1 MATRRADV
9 AVIGAGVLGTFHALF
24 AARKG
29 CKTVLIE
36 RNEYPN
42 DASTRNF
49 GMIARSIVAADSPWA
64 AYARASAEIYR
75 SLQEECDI
83 SVRVTGSLYLASTEL
98 ERRVLREFAQAD
110 ATAARTA
117 GSAES
122 TAVYLDGED
131 ACRRYPFVRDT
142 YCRGALLFPDDLTL
156 EPRRMLRQVIPH
168 LARQGLVEYVPHTT
182 ALSVKRSGQ
191 GCMVTDN
198 RGTTTAADR
207 VIVCG
212 GADCRTLF
220 PGLLEDS
227 GLRLCKLQMMQ
238 TTPQPLGTLPHAIL
252 SGLSIRR
259 YPAFA
264 SCPSYRALL
273 DEPIDERLRAHG
285 IHLLFKQAHDGAVVI
300 GDSHQY
306 ASLEDAGQLEE
317 STSPPITSTILA
329 YGRRMLDL
337 PSWDIERLWNGY
349 YLTYPE
355 REIYTETIDGAIHIV
370 TGVGGKGM
378 TTGPGYARHSIDT
391 LIA

>member
-29 CKTVLIE
+29 CKTVLME

-64 AYARASAEIYR
+64 AHARASAEIYR
-75 SLQEECDI
+75 SLQEERDI
-83 SVRVTGSLYLASTEL
+83 SVQVTGSLYLASTDL
-98 ERRVLREFAQAD
+98 ECRVLREFAEAD
-110 ATAARTA
+110 ANAARTA
-117 GSAES
+117 GSGQSA
-122 TAVYLDGED
+122 AVYVDAED
-131 ACRRYPFVRDT
+131 AYRRYPFARKA
-142 YCRGALLFPDDLTL
+142 YCRGALLFRDDLTL

-168 LARQGLVEYVPHTT
+168 LVQQGLVGYVPHTM
-182 ALSVKRSGQ
+182 ALTVKRSGQ
-191 GCMVTDN
+191 GCLITDN
-198 RGTTTAADR
+198 CGTTTAADR

-273 DEPIDERLRAHG
+273 TEPIDEGLRTHG

-306 ASLEDAGQLEE
+306 ANLEDASLLEE
-317 STSPPITSTILA
+317 STSLPITSAILA

-349 YLTYPE
+349 YLAHPE
-355 REIYTETIDGAIHIV
+355 RDIYTETIDDAIHIV
-370 TGVGGKGM
+370 TGIGGKGM
-378 TTGPGYARHSIDT
+378 TTGPGYARHSIET

>member
-1 MATRRADV
+1 MATRHADV
-9 AVIGAGVLGTFHALF
+9 VVIGAGVLGTFHAYF
-24 AARKG
+24 AACKG
-29 CKTVLIE
+29 CKTVLME
-36 RNEYPN
+36 RNAYPN

-64 AYARASAEIYR
+64 VHARASAEIYR
-75 SLQEECDI
+75 SLQEEYDI

-98 ERRVLREFAQAD
+98 ECRVLQEFARFD
-110 ATAARTA
+110 AAGGTGTA
-117 GSAES
+117 SH
-122 TAVYLDGED
+122 YLDAEEAG
-131 ACRRYPFVRDT
+131 RRHPFVRKA
-142 YCRGALLFPDDLTL
+142 YCHGALLFRDDLTL
-156 EPRRMLRQVIPH
+156 EPQRMLRQVIPH
-168 LARQGLVEYVPHTT
+168 LAQQGLVEYVPHTT

-191 GCMVTDN
+191 GCLVTDN
-198 RGTTTAADR
+198 RGTTMAADR

-238 TTPQPLGTLPHAIL
+238 TTTQPLGTLPHAIL

-273 DEPIDERLRAHG
+273 DEPIDDQLRAHG
-285 IHLLFKQAHDGAVVI
+285 IHLLFKQAHDGGVVI

-306 ASLEDAGQLEE
+306 VDVVDAGLLEE
-317 STSPPITSTILA
+317 STSPPITSAILA

-349 YLTYPE
+349 YLVHPE
-355 REIYTETIDGAIHIV
+355 RDIYTETIDGVIHIV
-370 TGVGGKGM
+370 TGIGGKGM